1 MPRREQG
8 QSDKPLWHA
17 LAIEQDNAALSRGHL
32 LTMSALLGTL
42 IDFRQQRRI
51 LRQFTIKHDGVGEKH
66 RVVVIVLH
74 GPLHRRHEALVFS
87 VKIIG

>member
-1 MPRREQG
+1 
-8 QSDKPLWHA
+8 
-17 LAIEQDNAALSRGHL
+17 
-32 LTMSALLGTL
+32 MSAPLGTL